1 MTYLL
6 TLNTLLLLAVL
17 WQTKARADDI
27 QDFFRIHLHDLERDI
42 MSTQETINAVVAQ
55 LNKVRLEVTD
65 ARDALMAK
73 ISDLNVQIADAG
85 VAEVV
90 DTSELTAAAQALDD
104 IVPDAVPD
112 VVPDVAPEAPAE

>member
-1 MTYLL
+1 MTYLV
-6 TLNTLLLLAVL
+6 TLNTLLVLAVM
-17 WQTKARADDI
+17 WHTKARADDI

-73 ISDLNVQIADAG
+73 IADLNVQIADAG

-112 VVPDVAPEAPAE
+112 VVPDVAPEAPVE